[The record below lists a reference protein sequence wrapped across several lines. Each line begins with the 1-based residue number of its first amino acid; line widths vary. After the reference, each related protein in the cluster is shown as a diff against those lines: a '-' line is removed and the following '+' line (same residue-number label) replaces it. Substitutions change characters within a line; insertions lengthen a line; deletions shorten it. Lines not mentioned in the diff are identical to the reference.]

1 MIPVMSSQEL
11 NKIFKNAQ
19 VDNVMFENKLQAIK
33 EDMSKKINI
42 IKYENAFI
50 NKKLDVIDTGL
61 IANDSLVS
69 FNKNSYGLF
78 NEYGYMI
85 HPKFKKTPTDIMNL
99 KLPEGDNYFKEE
111 GIITKVNGVENP
123 SYTNILMADNHIT
136 KKITFDEF
144 NTENISLEFSL
155 SNELLLGVMRF
166 NTIEIDPYIYG
177 AYDLLSIDIYTLDET
192 NNITS
197 EPTMILDGFDNIA
210 RTRIILKEKVK
221 FTKVVFNFKVN
232 YKTEK
237 NFVDIFP
244 FGLKHIHFYEADYVE
259 DSFVITQFITDKFIE
274 YVMNDMTLYTTQGK
288 LDIDAKDYGIEVYTD
303 YENNTLMGKVNL
315 STEASI
321 YRIPKNTKT
330 IYIKIPLLQ
339 KNIKTKEKTYLCLNG
354 VGLNFTTN
362 QEIIL

>member
-1 MIPVMSSQEL
+1 MIPKMSSQEL
-11 NKIFKNAQ
+11 NKIFKDAQ
-19 VDNVMFENKLQAIK
+19 VNNVLFEKKLEAIK
-33 EDMSKKINI
+33 DDMGKKINI

-69 FNKNSYGLF
+69 FNKNSYGIF

-85 HPKFKKTPTDIMNL
+85 HPKFKKTPIDLMNL
-99 KLPEGDNYFKEE
+99 KLPEGGNYFKE
-111 GIITKVNGVENP
+111 GIITKVNGVEMP

-136 KKITFDEF
+136 KGITFDEY

-177 AYDLLSIDIYTLDET
+177 AYDLLSIDIYTLDST
-192 NNITS
+192 NNITA
-197 EPTMILDGFDNIA
+197 EPTIVLNGFDNIA

-259 DSFVITQFITDKFIE
+259 DSFVITQFVSDKFIE
-274 YVMNDMTLYTTQGK
+274 YVMNNMTLYTTQGK
-288 LDIDAKDYGIEVYTD
+288 LDIDAMDYGIEVYTD

>member
-1 MIPVMSSQEL
+1 MIPKMSSQEL
-11 NKIFKNAQ
+11 NKIFKDAQ
-19 VDNVMFENKLQAIK
+19 VNNVLFEKKLEAIK
-33 EDMSKKINI
+33 DDMGKKINI

-69 FNKNSYGLF
+69 FNKNSYGMF

-85 HPKFKKTPTDIMNL
+85 HPKFKKTPIDLMNL
-99 KLPEGDNYFKEE
+99 KLPEGGNYFKE
-111 GIITKVNGVENP
+111 GIITKVNGVEMP

-136 KKITFDEF
+136 KGITFDEY

-177 AYDLLSIDIYTLDET
+177 AYDLLSIDIYTLDST
-192 NNITS
+192 NNITA
-197 EPTMILDGFDNIA
+197 EPTIVLNGFDNIA

-259 DSFVITQFITDKFIE
+259 DSFVITQFVSDKFIE
-274 YVMNDMTLYTTQGK
+274 YVMNNMTLYTTQGK
-288 LDIDAKDYGIEVYTD
+288 LDIDAMDYGIEVYTD

-362 QEIIL
+362 QEIVL

>member
-1 MIPVMSSQEL
+1 MIPKMSSQEL
-11 NKIFKNAQ
+11 NKIFKDAQ
-19 VDNVMFENKLQAIK
+19 VNNVLFEKKLEAIK
-33 EDMSKKINI
+33 DDMGKKINI

-69 FNKNSYGLF
+69 FNKNSYGMF

-85 HPKFKKTPTDIMNL
+85 HPKFKKTPIDLMNL
-99 KLPEGDNYFKEE
+99 KLPEGGNYFKE
-111 GIITKVNGVENP
+111 GIITKVNGVEMP

-136 KKITFDEF
+136 KGITFDEY

-177 AYDLLSIDIYTLDET
+177 AYDLLSIDIYTLDST
-192 NNITS
+192 NNITA
-197 EPTMILDGFDNIA
+197 EPTIVLNGFDNIA
-210 RTRIILKEKVK
+210 KTRIILKEKVK

-259 DSFVITQFITDKFIE
+259 DSFVITQFVSDKFIE
-274 YVMNDMTLYTTQGK
+274 YVMNNMTLYTTQGK
-288 LDIDAKDYGIEVYTD
+288 LDIDAMDYGIEVYTD

>member
-1 MIPVMSSQEL
+1 MIPKMSSQEL
-11 NKIFKNAQ
+11 NKIFKDAQ
-19 VDNVMFENKLQAIK
+19 VNNVLFEKKLEAIK
-33 EDMSKKINI
+33 DDMGKKINI

-69 FNKNSYGLF
+69 FNKNSYGMF

-85 HPKFKKTPTDIMNL
+85 HPKFKKTPIDLMNL
-99 KLPEGDNYFKEE
+99 KLPEGGNYFKE
-111 GIITKVNGVENP
+111 GIITKVNGVEMP

-136 KKITFDEF
+136 KGITFDEY

-177 AYDLLSIDIYTLDET
+177 AYDLLSIDIYTLDST
-192 NNITS
+192 NNITA
-197 EPTMILDGFDNIA
+197 EPTIVLNGFDNIA

-259 DSFVITQFITDKFIE
+259 DSFVITQFVSDKFIE
-274 YVMNDMTLYTTQGK
+274 YVMNNMTLYTTQGK
-288 LDIDAKDYGIEVYTD
+288 LDIDAMDYGIEVYTD

>member
-1 MIPVMSSQEL
+1 MIPKMSSQEL
-11 NKIFKNAQ
+11 NKIFKDAQ
-19 VDNVMFENKLQAIK
+19 VNNVLFEKKLEAIK
-33 EDMSKKINI
+33 DDMGKKINI

-69 FNKNSYGLF
+69 FNKNSYGMF

-85 HPKFKKTPTDIMNL
+85 HPKFKKTPIDLMNL
-99 KLPEGDNYFKEE
+99 KLPEGGNYFKE
-111 GIITKVNGVENP
+111 GIITKVNGVEMS

-136 KKITFDEF
+136 KGITFDEY

-177 AYDLLSIDIYTLDET
+177 AYDLLSIDIYTLDST
-192 NNITS
+192 NNITA
-197 EPTMILDGFDNIA
+197 EPTIVLNGFDNIA

-259 DSFVITQFITDKFIE
+259 DSFVITQFVSDKFIE
-274 YVMNDMTLYTTQGK
+274 YVMNNMTLYTTQGK
-288 LDIDAKDYGIEVYTD
+288 LDIDAMDYGIEVYTD